1 MTPSLSIPQMYTRSA
16 AVKLQSQ
23 LRPSDLA
30 TLCTSR
36 HREKGGQLMLIN
48 AIIKKEILNIMIK
61 PPFLK
66 ENLKY
71 TVKNKMSMTEVHYVK
86 ISCRSD
92 VKRLS

>member
-1 MTPSLSIPQMYTRSA
+1 
-16 AVKLQSQ
+16 
-23 LRPSDLA
+23 
-30 TLCTSR
+30 
-36 HREKGGQLMLIN
+36 MLIN

-71 TVKNKMSMTEVHYVK
+71 TVKNKMSMTEVHYFK